1 MAQIGSLSVK
11 LGLITVEWD
20 QATAKA
26 KQQAKD
32 LQKSFGDLGENIKTL
47 SGYWKTLGGAIGVG
61 SLGFGALLQQTIS
74 FTAEI
79 KDLSNSFGLT
89 IGQTLAFRSALM
101 GAGAS
106 ADSAT
111 KMISTLFG
119 KVDEAQ
125 KGNDTVIAQ
134 FEKLGI
140 SFSDLQK
147 LSPYDAI
154 QKVAAGFSN
163 INNQFE
169 KTKMIKEFFGKAGI
183 GISIDEIS
191 ASLVKGTGEFD
202 KHAASLKKL
211 GEVEDSLKRSMEN
224 MKIAFADLIAPFA
237 HEGNISVEKFSAA
250 IKAMVAAFA
259 VGQVIKFATAI
270 WEIKKAVDAAKLAT
284 VAFDIV
290 TTKSIIGLAAKAAAI
305 LAGFAAYKY
314 SMSESENQIAP
325 ESGGEQETAQA
336 AMDRIHA
343 ARAARDKEVE
353 AKRTSVDLT
362 NQLIRFDSQ
371 RAAIQQEMISG
382 GQTYG
387 KLMLEDVNLAEK
399 KAQINSKRDADLLA
413 AKDGTTAL
421 KGQINALADAEIR
434 RATNS
439 SAANKK
445 LVKDTDQYR
454 QMLENIA
461 ANPSFRRFEATNYG
475 AASAAGEA
483 NYQEGVGARYQHG
496 AAADEQGR
504 LATLANKRLQYE
516 NSLYL
521 LMPQEQEYLL
531 AQYDLEAKITE
542 FRRQQERLGQDPAL
556 ISERADEMR
565 TIGAQTIKLN
575 QQTKDQQKTF
585 QYGWEAAFSSYMDN
599 GTNAA
604 KIAGDSFNS
613 ITSNMNNAIDNF
625 VKTGKLSFSDLA
637 RSIIQDLIA
646 IQLKASANTILGGLM
661 GSLFGGGMGSDTSG
675 YNGTRNNPSAFVQR
689 ASGGP
694 LGQDQL
700 SLVGENGP
708 ELFIPKTAG
717 TIIPN
722 NKMSSMGN
730 TTNVT
735 NYNIQAIDTKSFED
749 RILGS
754 SKAVWAANAYGA
766 KSLALGRGRT

>member
-336 AMDRIHA
+336 AQDRIHA

-371 RAAIQQEMISG
+371 RAAIQQEMIFG

-483 NYQEGVGARYQHG
+483 NYQEGIGARYQHG

-599 GTNAA
+599 ATNAA

-613 ITSNMNNAIDNF
+613 ITSNMNTALDNF
-625 VKTGKLSFSDLA
+625 VKTGKLSFKDFA
-637 RSIIQDLIA
+637 RSVIQDLIA
-646 IQLKASANTILGGLM
+646 IQLKASASGLLKM
-661 GSLFGGGMGSDTSG
+661 FLSSFGGGMGSDPSG
-675 YNGTRNNPSAFVQR
+675 YNGTMNNPSAFVQR

-700 SLVGENGP
+700 SLVGERGP
-708 ELFIPKTAG
+708 ELFIPRTAG

-722 NKMSSMGN
+722 NKMSSMGS